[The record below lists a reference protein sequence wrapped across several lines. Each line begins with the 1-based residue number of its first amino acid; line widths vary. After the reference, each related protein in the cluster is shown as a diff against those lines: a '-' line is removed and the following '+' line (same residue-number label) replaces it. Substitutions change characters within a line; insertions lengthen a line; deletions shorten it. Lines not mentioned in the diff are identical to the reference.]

1 MTKDQFLNKYNPD
14 KSLELSLLKSI
25 NASVQHNKLYIKNI
39 NSNLKENIKCVW
51 KQKLKTLSND
61 FEINPWDEK
70 NHNQIIESLKV
81 EMNKEFGELIKFKI
95 SHSQK
100 SISVYFKHLWCM
112 GIISTPPQC
121 PVDRIILTQTNCL
134 INHRKWTDVDRI
146 DDHIFKINLIKGKM
160 KLDGFQSLSEWE
172 LINFN

>member
-1 MTKDQFLNKYNPD
+1 MTKEQFLNKYNPD

-39 NSNLKENIKCVW
+39 NNTLKEDIKSVW
-51 KQKLKTLSND
+51 KQKLKKLSND

-70 NHNQIIESLKV
+70 NHNHIIESLKV